1 MTDST
6 SIGAWKKFA
15 IRAFFGGVGFAIA
28 LAIFAGA
35 ALWYHERPEHPKQ
48 WNSTALKATF
58 DTIEFTSGGSS
69 TKDGYYPV
77 DFYYNVHNNTNRNYH
92 INGSALTPMAVLTDG
107 NVLSKEFGHYQ
118 ASDATVDG
126 PAFIPPGGTARI
138 TLRISYRYP
147 DEFTEADKNNAK
159 KTITS
164 MNYRLKELN
173 GFVIFDE
180 QNHYRVDLP
189 EGWKTWDGVKPDTSA
204 AEKKQ

>member
-1 MTDST
+1 
-6 SIGAWKKFA
+6 
-15 IRAFFGGVGFAIA
+15 
-28 LAIFAGA
+28 
-35 ALWYHERPEHPKQ
+35 
-48 WNSTALKATF
+48 
-58 DTIEFTSGGSS
+58 
-69 TKDGYYPV
+69 
-77 DFYYNVHNNTNRNYH
+77 
-92 INGSALTPMAVLTDG
+92 MAVLTDG